1 MATESAVADR
11 ATTTTRT
18 KARKPKT
25 EGTPWWMW
33 IAVAAIVV
41 FCLFP
46 FYWLINLS
54 LKTGADLGESSLIPP
69 HPTLKN
75 YQSIFE
81 NSDFTKSLRNSA
93 IISLCTTALALM
105 VGSFCAYALARLR
118 FRGKFIILALVLSI
132 TTFPAIAI
140 AAPLFRL
147 WSDMPL
153 GLPELF
159 NTIPGLII
167 PNLTFA
173 LPLAI
178 YILVSFFKEIPKDL
192 EEAAL
197 VDGATHFMAFRKVV
211 VPLAAPGLATAG
223 ILTFIATWNEFLL
236 AITLTSS
243 PAARPVPAAIAFFTG
258 STQFEI
264 PYGTITAASVTISV
278 PLILLVLFF
287 QKRIV
292 AGLTAGAVKG

>member
-1 MATESAVADR
+1 MATESAVAER
-11 ATTTTRT
+11 ATPTTRT
-18 KARKPKT
+18 KTKKPKK

-33 IAVAAIVV
+33 IAVFAIVV

-54 LKTGADLGESSLIPP
+54 LKTGADLGDSSLIPP

-75 YQSIFE
+75 YQSIFQ

-93 IISLCTTALALM
+93 IIALFTTFLALM

-118 FRGKFIILALVLSI
+118 FRGKFLILALVLSI

-147 WSDMPL
+147 WSNMPF

-159 NTIPGLII
+159 DTIPGLII

-178 YILVSFFKEIPKDL
+178 YILTSFFKEIPKEL

-197 VDGATHFMAFRKVV
+197 VDGATYFQAFRKVIL
-211 VPLAAPGLATAG
+211 PLAAPGLVTAG
-223 ILTFIATWNEFLL
+223 LLTAFFVWNEFLL
-236 AITLTSS
+236 AQTLTSS
-243 PAARPVPAAIAFFTG
+243 PKAFTVPVAVANFTG
-258 STQFEI
+258 SSKFEI
-264 PYGTITAASVTISV
+264 PLGTISAASVIITI
-278 PLILLVLFF
+278 PLVAAVIIF

>member
-1 MATESAVADR
+1 MATESAVAER
-11 ATTTTRT
+11 ATTRTRT
-18 KARKPKT
+18 KTKKPKK

-33 IAVAAIVV
+33 IAVVAIVV

-54 LKTGADLGESSLIPP
+54 LKTGADLGDSSLIPP

-75 YQSIFE
+75 YQSIFN

-93 IISLCTTALALM
+93 IIAFFTTFLALM

-118 FRGKFIILALVLSI
+118 FRGKFVILALVLSI

-147 WSDMPL
+147 WSNMPF

-159 NTIPGLII
+159 DTIPGLII

-236 AITLTSS
+236 AITLTST
-243 PAARPVPAAIAFFTG
+243 PKARPVPAAIAFFTG

-278 PLILLVLFF
+278 PLILLVLLF